1 MIDSKFNFAMQV
13 IYERIHNLVK
23 IKTYPKEIAKILSKD
38 CRLELRIPDTKKD
51 MMQEFYR
58 SLAEQAWYTM
68 YLNFDYEEI
77 NK

>member
-1 MIDSKFNFAMQV
+1 MLDSKFNFAMQV
-13 IYERIHNLVK
+13 IYERINNLVK
-23 IKTYPKEIAKILSKD
+23 IKTYPKDIAQLLIRD

-51 MMQEFYR
+51 MMIEFYR

-68 YLNFDYEEI
+68 YMNFDYEEI